1 MWARRSGNRF
11 SKVEGIGG
19 RAVDGSHLTQVKFL
33 TMNQMET
40 QLRRVS
46 EKLQQLLTQYQALQ
60 KDNERCRQELLLARQ
75 TNEQLAAE
83 SQKWRQQAE
92 VLKLSKSDMPEAEKK
107 AFEKRLN
114 QYVKE
119 IDRCISM
126 LGE

>member
-1 MWARRSGNRF
+1 
-11 SKVEGIGG
+11 
-19 RAVDGSHLTQVKFL
+19 
-33 TMNQMET
+33 MNQMDA
-40 QLRRVS
+40 QLRRVG
-46 EKLQQLLTQYQALQ
+46 EKLQQLLRQYQALQ

-75 TNEQLAAE
+75 TNEQLVAE

-92 VLKLSKSDMPEAEKK
+92 VLKLSKTEMPEAEKK

>member
-1 MWARRSGNRF
+1 
-11 SKVEGIGG
+11 
-19 RAVDGSHLTQVKFL
+19 
-33 TMNQMET
+33 MNQMET
-40 QLRRVS
+40 QLRRVG